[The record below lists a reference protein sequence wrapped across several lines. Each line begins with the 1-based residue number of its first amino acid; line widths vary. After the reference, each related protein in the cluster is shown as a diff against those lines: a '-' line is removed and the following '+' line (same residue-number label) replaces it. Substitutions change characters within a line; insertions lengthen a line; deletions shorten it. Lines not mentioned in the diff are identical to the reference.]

1 MKTFITKSWQPGVPN
16 SESIVRSPE
25 PPRPTTARP
34 VWPWYGPTMD
44 TFTFMQTNAQGAWMG
59 RAE

>member
-1 MKTFITKSWQPGVPN
+1 
-16 SESIVRSPE
+16 
-25 PPRPTTARP
+25 